1 MKGSDTMVG
10 ADGSALTMLK
20 LYSGN
25 GSLTLL
31 FIASLIYL
39 WITEKNKT
47 RKAILVYGSLII
59 LALFLFPP
67 LTSLVTGLGEEE
79 IYYRFLWALP
89 MGPVIAYAAV
99 KCIGS
104 IKKQWMQAGVL
115 VLLAAYIVVGGHLVY
130 KSPQFSKAQ
139 NAYQVPDAVVQ
150 ICDAIEV
157 EGREIMAI
165 FPHELVQ
172 YVRQYSAFIVM
183 PYGYDAL
190 VERWGLGDELEEEM
204 RKEVSDAQRLSTL
217 ARERGCHYI
226 IINQGH
232 VVAGELS
239 DYDYVL
245 MMQAEGYDVYWDIH
259 SNITLEFN
267 E

>member
-1 MKGSDTMVG
+1 MVG
-10 ADGSALTMLK
+10 AEGSAWVMLQ

-31 FIASLIYL
+31 FLASLIYL
-39 WITEKNKT
+39 WIVEKNKG
-47 RKAILVYGSLII
+47 RKAILVYGSLVI
-59 LALFLFPP
+59 LALFFFPP
-67 LTSLVTGLGEEE
+67 LVKFVANVMEEEE
-79 IYYRFLWALP
+79 IYYRMLWALP

-99 KCIGS
+99 KLIGS
-104 IKKQWMQAGVL
+104 IKKKWLQAAVL
-115 VLLAAYIVVGGHLVY
+115 LLLAAYIIVGGHLVY

-157 EGREIMAI
+157 PGREVMAV

-172 YVRQYSAFIVM
+172 YVRQYSAFVVM

-204 RKEVSDAQRLSTL
+204 RKEVSSAERLATM
-217 ARERGCHYI
+217 ARERGCHFI

-232 VVAGELS
+232 AVDGKLE

-245 MMQAEGYDVYWDIH
+245 ILQVEGYDVYKDIH
-259 SNITLEFN
+259 ADLGLGDN
-267 E
+267 